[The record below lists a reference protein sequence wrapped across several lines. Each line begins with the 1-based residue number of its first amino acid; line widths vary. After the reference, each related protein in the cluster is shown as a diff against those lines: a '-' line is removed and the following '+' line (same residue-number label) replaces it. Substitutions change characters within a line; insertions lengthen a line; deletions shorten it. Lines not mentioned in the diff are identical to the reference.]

1 MLFMSEFIHTISRAY
16 KPIPSSHF
24 IINRSRL
31 FNSYEA
37 IINGLIIILNYALF
51 LKTNQINLINTL
63 FVQCLIGIIGDYIVQ
78 ITQAM
83 RFMYSFI
90 LSIVSLSSLSV
101 VFFLMIIRVN
111 NVSKLCKLFTY
122 YKRRHPSESS
132 TIHLTCL
139 EVKTYYIAWVV
150 LNGVNG
156 ILRAFS
162 IYFAYQAHK
171 YIKTKRLIRRRKRKI
186 E

>member
-1 MLFMSEFIHTISRAY
+1 MSEFIHKIARAY

-51 LKTNQINLINTL
+51 RKTNQMNIINTL
-63 FVQCLIGIIGDYIVQ
+63 LVQCLIGIIGDYIVQ
-78 ITQAM
+78 ITPAM

-90 LSIVSLSSLSV
+90 LSIISLSALTV
-101 VFFLMIIRVN
+101 VFLLMITRVS
-111 NVSKLCKLFTY
+111 NVSKLCEFFSY
-122 YKRRHPSESS
+122 YKRKHPSEES
-132 TIHLTCL
+132 TIHLKCS
-139 EVKTYYIAWVV
+139 EVETYYIAWII

-171 YIKTKRLIRRRKRKI
+171 YVKTKRLIRRRKRKI